1 LLVITSGKAT
11 ITLITK
17 AVAVVAKAVAKAV
30 EDKKVGSS

>member
-1 LLVITSGKAT
+1 LLVITSSKVT

-17 AVAVVAKAVAKAV
+17 VVVVVAKAVAKAV